1 MRDLSKDDILS
12 IPEDVTINIK
22 SRIVTVKGP
31 RGELT
36 KNLRHLNMEI
46 KFVEDNKLKFVVYHG
61 NRKHVACIRTV
72 RSIINNMI
80 IGVTKGFEYKMRY
93 VYAHFP
99 INVIIADDAKEVEIR
114 NFLGQKVSFRVKML
128 DGVTVSQSA
137 TQKDE
142 LVLTGNDLDAVS
154 QSGTVPYYD
163 DIVGFV
169 QTANLF
175 HVIAATIQQTTS
187 VKRKDIRKVMI
198 NLDMCMFVFPNINF
212 KSSSLMVS
220 TSLSVTSWKPQHKP
234 KKYFTW
240 RPCLTDEAS
249 F

>member
-1 MRDLSKDDILS
+1 
-12 IPEDVTINIK
+12 
-22 SRIVTVKGP
+22 
-31 RGELT
+31 
-36 KNLRHLNMEI
+36 
-46 KFVEDNKLKFVVYHG
+46 
-61 NRKHVACIRTV
+61 
-72 RSIINNMI
+72 
-80 IGVTKGFEYKMRY
+80 
-93 VYAHFP
+93 
-99 INVIIADDAKEVEIR
+99 
-114 NFLGQKVSFRVKML
+114 ML